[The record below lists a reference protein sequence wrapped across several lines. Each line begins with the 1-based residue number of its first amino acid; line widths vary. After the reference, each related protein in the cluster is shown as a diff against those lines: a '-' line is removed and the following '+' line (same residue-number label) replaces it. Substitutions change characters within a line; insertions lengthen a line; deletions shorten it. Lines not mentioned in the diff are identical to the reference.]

1 MVGKWVVG
9 KNVDQHPYMAVKD
22 SKTSTYLYA
31 FIGKAWFKELIE
43 GPLIQNTKEV
53 HNTFAEL

>member
-1 MVGKWVVG
+1 
-9 KNVDQHPYMAVKD
+9 MAVKD